1 MQINIAKN
9 SVDRMPSFFLY
20 VVAHE
25 LRFKMIPVAKNLT
38 I

>member
-9 SVDRMPSFFLY
+9 SVDRIPIFSY
-20 VVAHE
+20 VVAHK
-25 LRFKMIPVAKNLT
+25 LCFKMIPVAKDLT

>member
-1 MQINIAKN
+1 MHTNIANN
-9 SVDRMPSFFLY
+9 SIDLFSY

-25 LRFKMIPVAKNLT
+25 LRFKMIPAAKNLT

>member
-9 SVDRMPSFFLY
+9 SVDRMRIFSY
-20 VVAHE
+20 VVAQE
-25 LRFKMIPVAKNLT
+25 LPFKMIPVAKNLT